1 MGGGGSQAV
10 PAPAQ
15 PLNLK
20 QLMRSGN
27 EMARGM
33 VDQEFKNQIKY
44 YPQMEGL
51 VLGTVGKISTGL
63 NNDYTAQAKG
73 IIDQTLQQ
81 GATQLSDTGN
91 RINALGDQSSAVAA
105 QAQQR
110 ALAGPTSIEQGLYD
124 RAASDLALGSQLNPE
139 EARAASQQASS
150 AWAARGLGTGASA
163 GAADLLNRYQYGQAR
178 LQQRM
183 GNAQAANQ
191 TMEQGIQ
198 GRQNTALGLLGNTA
212 NIYGQAGGAY
222 QNAAS
227 LGFNGA
233 NALVNLDPYQRAL
246 GSGISLGNGI
256 NSNTSAMIGNAYN
269 SALDF
274 TGNVASF
281 NANMLDTRYN
291 SALNNNAAMS
301 GARSA
306 GNGQMLGAGIGA
318 IGTIGSGAAMGYM
331 MGAGGIAI

>member
-1 MGGGGSQAV
+1 M

-15 PLNLK
+15 PLDAK
-20 QLMRSGN
+20 ALMKAAN
-27 EMARGM
+27 IQARAT
-33 VDQEFKNQIKY
+33 VDQQFKDQVKY
-44 YPQMEGL
+44 YPQMEAL
-51 VLGTVGKISTGL
+51 QLGSVGKIAGNL
-63 NNDYTAQAKG
+63 NNGYTTQAKG

-81 GATQLSDTGN
+81 GVTQLSDTGN
-91 RINALGDQSSAVAA
+91 RINALGDQSAAVAA
-105 QAQQR
+105 QAQAR
-110 ALAGPTSIEQGLYD
+110 ALNGPTSIEQGLYD
-124 RAASDLALGSQLNPE
+124 RSASDLALGSQLNPE
-139 EARAASQQASS
+139 EARAASQQASN
-150 AWAARGLGTGASA
+150 AYAMRGLGTGASA

-191 TMEQGIQ
+191 TMEQGMQ
-198 GRQNTALGLLGNTA
+198 GRQNTAQGLLGNTA

-227 LGFNGA
+227 LGFSGA
-233 NALVNLDPYQRAL
+233 NALVNLDPYQRAVGSGIQL
-246 GSGISLGNGI
+246 GSGIMQN
-256 NSNTSAMIGNAYN
+256 NSAMIGNAYN

-274 TGNVASF
+274 TGNTASF

-318 IGTIGSGAAMGYM
+318 IGMIG
-331 MGAGGIAI
+331 GGIAI

>member
-1 MGGGGSQAV
+1 MKAANIQAR
-10 PAPAQ
+10 AT
-15 PLNLK
+15 
-20 QLMRSGN
+20 
-27 EMARGM
+27 
-33 VDQEFKNQIKY
+33 VDQQFKDQVKY
-44 YPQMEGL
+44 YPQMEAL
-51 VLGTVGKISTGL
+51 QLGSVGKIAGNL
-63 NNDYTAQAKG
+63 NNGYTTQAKG

-81 GATQLSDTGN
+81 GVTQLSDTGN
-91 RINALGDQSSAVAA
+91 RINALGDQSAAVAA
-105 QAQQR
+105 QAQAR
-110 ALAGPTSIEQGLYD
+110 ALNGPTSIEQGLYD
-124 RAASDLALGSQLNPE
+124 RSASDLALGSQLNPE
-139 EARAASQQASS
+139 EARAASQQASN
-150 AWAARGLGTGASA
+150 AYAMRGLGTGASA

-191 TMEQGIQ
+191 TMEQGMQ
-198 GRQNTALGLLGNTA
+198 GRQNTAQGLLGNTA

-227 LGFNGA
+227 LGFSGA
-233 NALVNLDPYQRAL
+233 NALVNLDPYQRAVGSGIQL
-246 GSGISLGNGI
+246 GSGIMQN
-256 NSNTSAMIGNAYN
+256 NSAMIGNAYN

-274 TGNVASF
+274 TGNTASF

-318 IGTIGSGAAMGYM
+318 IGMIG
-331 MGAGGIAI
+331 GGIAI

>member
-1 MGGGGSQAV
+1 M

-15 PLNLK
+15 PLDAK
-20 QLMRSGN
+20 ALMN
-27 EMARGM
+27 VANIQARGT
-33 VDQEFKNQIKY
+33 VDQQFKDLIKY
-44 YPQMEGL
+44 YPKMEGNI
-51 VLGTVGKISTGL
+51 LGTVGKISEGL
-63 NNDYTAQAKG
+63 NNDYTRQAKG
-73 IIDQTLQQ
+73 VIDQTLQQ

-91 RINALGDQSSAVAA
+91 RINNLGDQSAAIAA

-110 ALAGPTSIEQGLYD
+110 ALSGPTSIEQGLYN

-139 EARAASQQASS
+139 EERAASQQAN
-150 AWAARGLGTGASA
+150 AAFASRGLGTGASA

-183 GNAQAANQ
+183 GNAQTANQ
-191 TMEQGIQ
+191 TMEQGMQ
-198 GRQNTALGLLGNTA
+198 GRQNTAQGLLGNTA

-227 LGFNGA
+227 LGFSGA

-306 GNGQMLGAGIGA
+306 GNGQMLGAGLGAVGMIGA
-318 IGTIGSGAAMGYM
+318 
-331 MGAGGIAI
+331 GIAI